1 MTGGHHVETLEI
13 EGLWIDDKGQLLPQN
28 ADSSSEDDISDLSTE
43 EFATKPNSIARP
55 HRKMLE
61 IVTDSPG
68 SMAFNG
74 PRTRGVIGG
83 VLGWEYLLG
92 EMFASDHVTTGM
104 DVRY

>member
-1 MTGGHHVETLEI
+1 MEALEV
-13 EGLWIDDKGQLLPQN
+13 EGLWIDHGGQLLLQN
-28 ADSSSEDDISDLSTE
+28 ADGNSEADISDPSTE
-43 EFATKPNSIARP
+43 GYDAKPNPVARP

-74 PRTRGVIGG
+74 PRTRGAIGG

-104 DVRY
+104 DVRYQLLP